1 MFRLRNQR
9 LLAEGAATAFGGVDP
24 QSLDRRSRLERQRGA
39 PDASERQRASQTAQ
53 AEARS
58 ARLGAEP
65 PKAAERRASAPR
77 TPRRVDA
84 QPSYAESDL
93 GGGSC

>member
-9 LLAEGAATAFGGVDP
+9 LLAEGVATAFGGVDP

-39 PDASERQRASQTAQ
+39 PV
-53 AEARS
+53 
-58 ARLGAEP
+58 G
-65 PKAAERRASAPR
+65 ASAPR